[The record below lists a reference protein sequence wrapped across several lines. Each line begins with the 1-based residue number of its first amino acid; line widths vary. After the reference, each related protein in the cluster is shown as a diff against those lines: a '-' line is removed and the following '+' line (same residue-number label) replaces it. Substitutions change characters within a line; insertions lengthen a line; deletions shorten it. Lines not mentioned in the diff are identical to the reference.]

1 MVQLL
6 VLPMGN
12 DVGPGEIPG
21 SILERIAENIQNLN
35 DLVNFSLINKHTY
48 NAVMNNHGLWVQKL
62 KTLGTWSDHDNDKL
76 VRNDVEEA
84 KLTPLNCFT
93 FKISDVNIS
102 RVVFISIY
110 KQMAPILKQL
120 LIDNN
125 VDIQNVDIF
134 NQYSTPISQAKLFT
148 SISIFLKLYLD
159 DDEYSTYIM
168 RFNTILNLFVSSLIK
183 EIDLQLKDE
192 KYEVVLNLITA
203 LDYLNIDHEKI
214 TIDPLESLLEY
225 FIDKYNEEY
234 IRLLNED
241 DFQNQWF
248 IKENE
253 NAAPKRGIVKGY
265 SFDFDKIDEMLDQVK
280 ILLDRQLNQVNMI
293 FRSDRDNKIIG
304 RNIDEIPIILK
315 IIENF
320 LSNYLIGGLFDR
332 IISKSRQID
341 SLDDIVNP
349 QFYQS
354 QQNNSETTP
363 TLQDEDHNDAT
374 NPFIN
379 ITNEKSLFFQCV
391 PYIYSRCIS
400 TLQNLKYPNTEIIQD
415 SNEKTSMDYIRIV
428 CGFVNYY
435 YEQYLI
441 DFSNEL
447 PKQCHLSLIQLINAW
462 QTNNQKVQR
471 NVENEILKLVDEDDN
486 DNKKSNFEIFN
497 AFTNL
502 FTFRSK
508 DLKKSGLDKGIED
521 ESEIGKGGETERK
534 SDGENEKVEEV
545 KLTHMAAKL
554 KILAG
559 KVENLKSLVSL
570 DLTIILLQHIKNSY
584 DLLIGLTKYSTT
596 QQLNKQIHQT
606 CMNIYSDMLNLLINN
621 HIKPGFLEA
630 LERLKNY
637 KPVNIT
643 KDGNSKPIMGNQTVE
658 PVNNFIE
665 LVDVGDLI
673 LQMINVFYE
682 HELVDTGI
690 IPSSNQ
696 YSRDFLRMNNVEK
709 LIKLLESTLDKYV
722 ANGLDISI
730 DIIISEIRFKV
741 EECVGPIPLNN
752 KSKSNTSTISSRQIA
767 PASTTVVVPS
777 APSSSASASLRTASS
792 HSTTLACN
800 IAHSSSVYNIETIE
814 MLPLNEGH
822 TSEWCNI
829 CLNVLKSHF
838 SLLQDSIDK
847 SIMDVFKQEL
857 GDRLITLLIQL
868 LMKKFQISTI
878 GGIQFS
884 YDINSLY
891 GYYQENRIK
900 PAIEYLI
907 GFKKIDQLYLVDCSS
922 RSSSEFKAQCKS
934 LGKLIIDV
942 GRDNGVFTPE
952 EVYQF
957 VSRRTDWDRI
967 KRNIDKVVYGLGAD
981 DCVIM

>member
-415 SNEKTSMDYIRIV
+415 SNEKTSMDHIRIV

>member
-471 NVENEILKLVDEDDN
+471 NVENEILKLVDEDDS

-508 DLKKSGLDKGIED
+508 DLKKSELDKGIED

>member
-1 MVQLL
+1 
-6 VLPMGN
+6 
-12 DVGPGEIPG
+12 
-21 SILERIAENIQNLN
+21 
-35 DLVNFSLINKHTY
+35 
-48 NAVMNNHGLWVQKL
+48 
-62 KTLGTWSDHDNDKL
+62 
-76 VRNDVEEA
+76 
-84 KLTPLNCFT
+84 
-93 FKISDVNIS
+93 
-102 RVVFISIY
+102 
-110 KQMAPILKQL
+110 MAPILKQL

-508 DLKKSGLDKGIED
+508 DLKKSELDKGIED

>member
-508 DLKKSGLDKGIED
+508 DLKKSELDKGIED

-777 APSSSASASLRTASS
+777 APSSLASASLRTASS

>member
-508 DLKKSGLDKGIED
+508 DLKKSELDKGIED

-621 HIKPGFLEA
+621 HIKPGCLEA

-730 DIIISEIRFKV
+730 DIIISEIRFKI

>member
-1 MVQLL
+1 
-6 VLPMGN
+6 MGN

-508 DLKKSGLDKGIED
+508 DLKKSELDKGIED

>member
-265 SFDFDKIDEMLDQVK
+265 SFDFDKIDETLDQVK

-508 DLKKSGLDKGIED
+508 DLKKSELDKGIED

>member
-354 QQNNSETTP
+354 QQNYSETTP

-508 DLKKSGLDKGIED
+508 DLKKSELDKGIED

>member
-415 SNEKTSMDYIRIV
+415 SNEKTSMDHIRIV

-508 DLKKSGLDKGIED
+508 DLKKSELDKGIED

>member
-21 SILERIAENIQNLN
+21 SILERIAENIQNLK

-508 DLKKSGLDKGIED
+508 DLKKSELDKGIED

>member
-110 KQMAPILKQL
+110 KQIAPILKQL

-508 DLKKSGLDKGIED
+508 DLKKSELDKGIED

>member
-508 DLKKSGLDKGIED
+508 DLKKSELDKGIED

-767 PASTTVVVPS
+767 PASTTVVVSS

>member
-462 QTNNQKVQR
+462 QTNNQKVQM

-508 DLKKSGLDKGIED
+508 DLKKSELDKGIED

>member
-125 VDIQNVDIF
+125 VDIQNVNIF

-203 LDYLNIDHEKI
+203 LDCLNIDHEKI

-508 DLKKSGLDKGIED
+508 DLKKSELDKGIED

>member
-203 LDYLNIDHEKI
+203 LDCLNIDHEKI

-508 DLKKSGLDKGIED
+508 DLKKSELDKGIED

>member
-125 VDIQNVDIF
+125 VDIQNVNIF

-508 DLKKSGLDKGIED
+508 DLKKSELDKGIED

>member
-48 NAVMNNHGLWVQKL
+48 DAVMNNHGLWVQKL

-508 DLKKSGLDKGIED
+508 DLKKSELDKGIED

>member
-265 SFDFDKIDEMLDQVK
+265 SFDFDKIDETLDQVK

>member
-508 DLKKSGLDKGIED
+508 DLKKSELDKGIED

>member
-125 VDIQNVDIF
+125 VDIQNVNIF

-508 DLKKSGLDKGIED
+508 DLKKSELDKGIED

-559 KVENLKSLVSL
+559 KVENLKS
-570 DLTIILLQHIKNSY
+570 
-584 DLLIGLTKYSTT
+584 
-596 QQLNKQIHQT
+596 
-606 CMNIYSDMLNLLINN
+606 
-621 HIKPGFLEA
+621 
-630 LERLKNY
+630 
-637 KPVNIT
+637 
-643 KDGNSKPIMGNQTVE
+643 
-658 PVNNFIE
+658 
-665 LVDVGDLI
+665 
-673 LQMINVFYE
+673 
-682 HELVDTGI
+682 
-690 IPSSNQ
+690 
-696 YSRDFLRMNNVEK
+696 
-709 LIKLLESTLDKYV
+709 
-722 ANGLDISI
+722 
-730 DIIISEIRFKV
+730 
-741 EECVGPIPLNN
+741 
-752 KSKSNTSTISSRQIA
+752 
-767 PASTTVVVPS
+767 
-777 APSSSASASLRTASS
+777 
-792 HSTTLACN
+792 
-800 IAHSSSVYNIETIE
+800 
-814 MLPLNEGH
+814 
-822 TSEWCNI
+822 
-829 CLNVLKSHF
+829 
-838 SLLQDSIDK
+838 
-847 SIMDVFKQEL
+847 
-857 GDRLITLLIQL
+857 
-868 LMKKFQISTI
+868 
-878 GGIQFS
+878 
-884 YDINSLY
+884 
-891 GYYQENRIK
+891 
-900 PAIEYLI
+900 
-907 GFKKIDQLYLVDCSS
+907 
-922 RSSSEFKAQCKS
+922 
-934 LGKLIIDV
+934 
-942 GRDNGVFTPE
+942 
-952 EVYQF
+952 
-957 VSRRTDWDRI
+957 
-967 KRNIDKVVYGLGAD
+967 
-981 DCVIM
+981 

>member
-125 VDIQNVDIF
+125 VDIQNVNIF

-203 LDYLNIDHEKI
+203 LDCLNIDHEKI

-508 DLKKSGLDKGIED
+508 DLKKSELDKGIED

-767 PASTTVVVPS
+767 PASTTVVVSS

>member
-1 MVQLL
+1 
-6 VLPMGN
+6 MGN

-125 VDIQNVDIF
+125 VDIQNVNIF

-471 NVENEILKLVDEDDN
+471 NVENEILKLVDEDDS

-508 DLKKSGLDKGIED
+508 DLKKSELDKGIED